1 MAVARE
7 FGCAGSGPPGIWF
20 ISAKGEVMRVG
31 TFNLSGRAFGTA
43 AICVSLITAASLS
56 SCGRSSGSP
65 ELTAETGGTAST
77 GEHGASAS
85 ESKLSHRVDFQEM
98 EAKEVARMAV
108 VGSPDDRRRAAEH
121 LRGMGQT
128 GLAALEAEW
137 ANDVDCLRTV
147 GSLDADEALEVM
159 LAFHSEVE
167 PFKWDEQALSPEAIR
182 IPKIHR
188 QHLEE
193 AFVVV
198 TGQHDGL
205 YSGIFW
211 ETDLEKA
218 RERSRSTGKPILSL
232 RVLGRLDDAMC

>member
-1 MAVARE
+1 
-7 FGCAGSGPPGIWF
+7 
-20 ISAKGEVMRVG
+20 MRVG
-31 TFNLSGRAFGTA
+31 TFNLTGRAIGIA
-43 AICVSLITAASLS
+43 AICVSLVAAASLS
-56 SCGRSSGSP
+56 SCGRSAGSSEP
-65 ELTAETGGTAST
+65 TAETRVTASS
-77 GEHGASAS
+77 GEPRATASG
-85 ESKLSHRVDFQEM
+85 SKTDHPVAFHDM
-98 EAKEVARMAV
+98 DAKEVARMAV

-121 LRGMGQT
+121 LRGMGQS
-128 GLAALEAEW
+128 GLAALESVW

-147 GSLDADEALEVM
+147 GSLDADEALETM

-205 YSGIFW
+205 YSGIYW
-211 ETDLEKA
+211 ETDLERA
-218 RERSRSTGKPILSL
+218 RELSRSSGKPILSL